1 MTLFSGNLGA
11 FPVQGTGNRA
21 LRGSA
26 LTRSGPDRNPAGF
39 ATVAAAALP
48 RHPSNPSRELPAA
61 RSLRKAQPPKA
72 NPRGGFAPILIAVL
86 LLAAPQ
92 LWAISDSELLKKVDT
107 LASYFGTDFSAQYT
121 IVQNKP
127 GGKPTTTVAGVFRR
141 DSSETFVIVVM
152 QPSISRGQGYLKQ
165 GQTLWFYDPESRRFN
180 STSNQDRFQN
190 TNARNSDFTRS
201 TLSEDYRVIQGE
213 DARLGQY
220 NCRVLTLEATAKEVT
235 YPKMKIWVDEQ
246 GLLRKT
252 EDYSLSSQLLRTT
265 AIPEYVS
272 MNGRYVPARILFVD
286 ALRGATINGKF
297 VNEETQI
304 TITKPSFEK
313 MPDSVFS
320 KTFLEQV
327 NR

>member
-1 MTLFSGNLGA
+1 MRKNWCVSRRIQYACVSWFLCVLPLPELF
-11 FPVQGTGNRA
+11 
-21 LRGSA
+21 
-26 LTRSGPDRNPAGF
+26 
-39 ATVAAAALP
+39 ALP
-48 RHPSNPSRELPAA
+48 DNDL
-61 RSLRKAQPPKA
+61 LRK
-72 NPRGGFAPILIAVL
+72 V
-86 LLAAPQ
+86 
-92 LWAISDSELLKKVDT
+92 DS
-107 LASYFGTDFSAQYT
+107 LASYLGTDFSAQYT

-127 GGKPTTTVAGVFRR
+127 GGKPVTTVVGVFRR
-141 DSSETFVIVVM
+141 DSLETYVMVVM

-180 STSNQDRFQN
+180 SSSSQDRFQN

-201 TLSEDYRVIQGE
+201 TLSEDYRVITGE
-213 DARLGQY
+213 DVQLGQFS
-220 NCRVLTLEATAKEVT
+220 CRVLTLEATTKEVT

-252 EDYSLSSQLLRTT
+252 EDYSLSGQLLRTS
-265 AIPEYVS
+265 AIPDYVS
-272 MNGRYVPARILFVD
+272 VSGHFVPVRILFVD
-286 ALRGATINGKF
+286 ALRGAIINGRF